1 MASRLSTAVTPAR
14 GGVGREPPGAQPLG
28 VMNRMEKAGRARLD
42 ALEKGGVEITDDG
55 VRLIKKPRR

>member
-1 MASRLSTAVTPAR
+1 MMMRRQERSIEFADEAR
-14 GGVGREPPGAQPLG
+14 SPSG

-55 VRLIKKPRR
+55 VRLTKKPRR

>member
-28 VMNRMEKAGRARLD
+28 GHEPYGKAGRARLD
-42 ALEKGGVEITDDG
+42 ALEKGGVEIADDG